1 MSQLCEKIQSLLK
14 TDQQEAVIIEPEDQL
29 ITTAAV
35 PHGDEAESIHPGK
48 RRLKENY
55 TSHWDLDYLPKQEVD
70 RIMTDCLVI
79 GRTES
84 LAVFT
89 PSSREA
95 E

>member
-14 TDQQEAVIIEPEDQL
+14 MDQKKAVIIELEDHL

-35 PHGDEAESIHPGK
+35 PQGEEAESIHPGK

-70 RIMTDCLVI
+70 SIM
-79 GRTES
+79 
-84 LAVFT
+84 
-89 PSSREA
+89 A
-95 E
+95 EIKHRQDV